1 MRRNPM
7 RQKRAMNN
15 LGVANH
21 RAENPETHEFAS
33 ACVIAKR
40 DRSGMGHAA
49 ALAILYL
56 LQKSVV
62 RSNQGEV
69 LLPESIEVEAGLLL
83 AVLEAT

>member
-1 MRRNPM
+1 M

-15 LGVANH
+15 LGVSNH

-49 ALAILYL
+49 ALAIL

-83 AVLEAT
+83 VVLEAT